1 MMRVSTSEGRFRAK
15 AIAGTRAGMI
25 ALDCDD
31 SARKGLLG
39 FAFRRQ
45 RVGTDPEP
53 KWLRSLKVFESV
65 VPNPDPDKGDYR
77 TNEFPIQSFLWS
89 DFTAEPGTT
98 YQFEIFSAFGKP
110 GELKLGESLK
120 LKVTTEDENDGQH
133 GIWFN
138 RGAIASQAYAR
149 QFQNHKPTDKEMS
162 NPKDKHTKW
171 LSRGLLEACLEYIN
185 TTKRSEALRACLYEF
200 TYAPVIEAFKKKV
213 DEGFDVKL
221 IVHQDKKGNNLK
233 AINGAGLDLERDGE
247 RIVIW
252 RTRAPP
258 HSAQQVHH
266 QARWRQAAAG
276 MDWLDQHHAFRL
288 SRPIQCRPFDQRRRR
303 RRAVSQILDRPQRQ
317 PDRGARESGG
327 GQDLALPARA
337 GDGKLEDLRIFAA
350 RDGFDAE
357 LVCRSDERRHIID
370 HVHRGIHGCERLHG
384 AARPRPRLPPLR
396 PEGKAGDTGR
406 AEGAR
411 GRPRPRDLLRRGARR
426 SIPSGERQDRPDAQ
440 GQDVPARSLVPQG
453 GAHA

>member
-1 MMRVSTSEGRFRAK
+1 MRVSTPEGRFRAK
-15 AIAGTRAGMI
+15 AIAGTRAVMI

-65 VPNPDPDKGDYR
+65 VPKPDPDKGDYR

-98 YQFEIFSAFGKP
+98 YQFEIFPAFGKP
-110 GELKLGESLK
+110 GELKLGDSLK

-149 QFQNHKPTDKEMS
+149 QFQNHKPTDKEMN

-200 TYAPVIEAFKKKV
+200 TYAPVIEAFKKKA

-221 IVHQDKKGNNLK
+221 IVHQDKKGNNLG
-233 AINGAGLDLERDGE
+233 AINRAGLDLERDGE
-247 RIVIW
+247 RIAA
-252 RTRAPP
+252 TPP
-258 HSAQQVHH
+258 
-266 QARWRQAAAG
+266 R
-276 MDWLDQHHAFRL
+276 
-288 SRPIQCRPFDQRRRR
+288 
-303 RRAVSQILDRPQRQ
+303 
-317 PDRGARESGG
+317 
-327 GQDLALPARA
+327 
-337 GDGKLEDLRIFAA
+337 
-350 RDGFDAE
+350 
-357 LVCRSDERRHIID
+357 
-370 HVHRGIHGCERLHG
+370 
-384 AARPRPRLPPLR
+384 
-396 PEGKAGDTGR
+396 
-406 AEGAR
+406 
-411 GRPRPRDLLRRGARR
+411 RRGA
-426 SIPSGERQDRPDAQ
+426 
-440 GQDVPARSLVPQG
+440 
-453 GAHA
+453 